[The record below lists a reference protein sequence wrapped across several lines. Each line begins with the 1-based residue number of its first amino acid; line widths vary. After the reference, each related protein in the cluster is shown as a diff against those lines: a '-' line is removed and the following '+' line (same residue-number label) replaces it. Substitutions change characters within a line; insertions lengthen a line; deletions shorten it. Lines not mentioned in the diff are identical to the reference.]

1 MYFTPSL
8 AKEVFGGLNI
18 TNDGTK
24 TTIMGETGDYT
35 RIGDAGTTGHALA
48 SEDDLLCTG
57 KLEVDG
63 PISFDGALTCYN
75 VANIVDDAYFTFGS
89 GGATDACILWETADG
104 NAHALLILAPAAA
117 GNDVPVVVFGDVNA
131 RNVDLGF
138 FNGITQPQVAVVD
151 ADRDS
156 WITFGW
162 EGDDFPAIKSNKNRF
177 DFYLND
183 ADDYFIFETTGNIP
197 TIRAAGAY
205 LRIGDAATTSRGLA
219 AEDDLL
225 VTGKL
230 EVDGVTYFDGELHF
244 ASKIKATADGADIQA
259 SDSDGH
265 FLQFLARDTGVGG
278 IEVARLQGAAE
289 PYFQATLGIVLN
301 PINQVGTNTGRL
313 IYNTGTNKLNFY
325 AAAAWE
331 VVTSSGFCWQS
342 YENPTRYYDIYDAG
356 RFDGKH
362 PVQFIEDGLV
372 MDQALGWSLLEYK
385 WGKDDVA
392 VMKVDHVGEDNV
404 THALPYP
411 LEQAFRDSE
420 YIETL
425 ENRIIDL
432 ENQLKEVVKLLQ
444 P

>member
-1 MYFTPSL
+1 
-8 AKEVFGGLNI
+8 
-18 TNDGTK
+18 
-24 TTIMGETGDYT
+24 
-35 RIGDAGTTGHALA
+35 
-48 SEDDLLCTG
+48 
-57 KLEVDG
+57 
-63 PISFDGALTCYN
+63 
-75 VANIVDDAYFTFGS
+75 
-89 GGATDACILWETADG
+89 
-104 NAHALLILAPAAA
+104 
-117 GNDVPVVVFGDVNA
+117 
-131 RNVDLGF
+131 
-138 FNGITQPQVAVVD
+138 
-151 ADRDS
+151 
-156 WITFGW
+156 
-162 EGDDFPAIKSNKNRF
+162 
-177 DFYLND
+177 
-183 ADDYFIFETTGNIP
+183 
-197 TIRAAGAY
+197 
-205 LRIGDAATTSRGLA
+205 
-219 AEDDLL
+219 
-225 VTGKL
+225 
-230 EVDGVTYFDGELHF
+230 
-244 ASKIKATADGADIQA
+244 
-259 SDSDGH
+259 
-265 FLQFLARDTGVGG
+265 
-278 IEVARLQGAAE
+278 
-289 PYFQATLGIVLN
+289 LGIVLN